1 MFNPSQ
7 GPSGIGSFPFS
18 QGVRSPGGFPS
29 NFPTPYHGGVP
40 APRGGGLSGL
50 LQRFTQPSAV
60 SQFPAAAGG
69 GSKLTSTLG
78 NVQQAIKMAQS
89 AMPVIQQYGPMV
101 KNIPMMINML
111 KAFNEEDSS
120 DVDQETTESESVERV
135 SSEEEVD
142 KIEIEQENLYKI
154 EAAEKPKKKTMRKVH
169 TTQSGK
175 SIPKL
180 YI

>member
-1 MFNPSQ
+1 MFNPNQ

-18 QGVRSPGGFPS
+18 QGVRPPGGFPP
-29 NFPTPYHGGVP
+29 NFPTPFQGGGP
-40 APRGGGLSGL
+40 APGGGRGLAGL
-50 LQRFTQPSAV
+50 LQRFTQPAAV
-60 SQFPAAAGG
+60 SQFPAAAG

-111 KAFNEEDSS
+111 KAFNEDDDSEG
-120 DVDQETTESESVERV
+120 DEETGKSASQSV
-135 SSEEEVD
+135 SPEEEED

-154 EAAEKPKKKTMRKVH
+154 EAADKPKRKAPQKTRS
-169 TTQSGK
+169 TQSGN
-175 SIPKL
+175 SVPKL

>member
-1 MFNPSQ
+1 M
-7 GPSGIGSFPFS
+7 
-18 QGVRSPGGFPS
+18 
-29 NFPTPYHGGVP
+29 
-40 APRGGGLSGL
+40 SGL

-111 KAFNEEDSS
+111 KAFNEEDGS
-120 DVDQETTESESVERV
+120 DVDEETAKSEAAHSV
-135 SSEEEVD
+135 SSEEEGD
-142 KIEIEQENLYKI
+142 KIEMEQENLYKI
-154 EAAEKPKKKTMRKVH
+154 EAADKPKRKTVRKAR
-169 TTQSGK
+169 TTQSGN
-175 SIPKL
+175 SVPKL